1 MLSFGRKM
9 EKTNLSNVFR
19 ISAAIDSVPDIK
31 SSEMSSLLG
40 IGAAITDKSKTR
52 LVVTF
57 KFHTTQTLDFVESSA
72 AQMVDQEYQLLIKL
86 FSNLKIDD
94 KIFFPLDPTDDN
106 LMISKKST
114 YFKNYHNKI
123 TLPAHPR
130 AGLKIR
136 AMDNAI
142 SRIVPASEKNRR
154 LYRHVQMQNHK
165 GSLPLRRFTLFSKLP
180 AELRVKIWQMSFVG
194 RTIVANECHR
204 PTQGVT
210 DSGKNRVIT
219 SNPIQLLIN
228 RESRAEV
235 KRNYIFQENTTA
247 TIRAQEKCDYRYL
260 TNRFL
265 PENNFRPSF
274 GVYYHPRI
282 DELSILPPIVFND
295 SIVWHLPVC
304 GFKLYQFRY
313 MQTLVIREAH
323 LSTRDIVSSHNYW
336 RGRLSSFY
344 TTYENFSRI
353 REILIYPGKSVRITA
368 DNLLCT
374 ELGRK
379 QSLEVL
385 NKMFKEVYQ
394 LEKNAEGG
402 LQVPRITIYVP

>member
-1 MLSFGRKM
+1 MLSLGRKM
-9 EKTNLSNVFR
+9 EKTDLSNLFR
-19 ISAAIDSVPDIK
+19 ISAATDGVPDIK

-40 IGAAITDKSKTR
+40 IGAAIT
-52 LVVTF
+52 
-57 KFHTTQTLDFVESSA
+57 TLEFVESSA

-86 FSNLKIDD
+86 FSNLKIDN
-94 KIFFPLDPTDDN
+94 KIFFPLDPINDN

-123 TLPAHPR
+123 TLRAHPR
-130 AGLKIR
+130 IGLR
-136 AMDNAI
+136 LQAMDNAI
-142 SRIVPASEKNRR
+142 SRTVPASEKNRR
-154 LYRHVQMQNHK
+154 LFRDVRMRNQK
-165 GSLPLRRFTLFSKLP
+165 GSLPLKRFTLFSKLP
-180 AELRVKIWQMSFVG
+180 AELRVKIWQMSFVR
-194 RTIVANECHR
+194 RTIVVGMYRRTTE
-204 PTQGVT
+204 GVI
-210 DSGKNRVIT
+210 DFSKNHVTT

-235 KRNYIFQENTTA
+235 KRHYIFQKTYHA
-247 TIRAQEKCDYRYL
+247 TPAVQTLEKYKYRYL
-260 TNRFL
+260 TNLFL

-274 GVYYHPRI
+274 GIYYHPRI
-282 DELSILPPIVFND
+282 DELSILPPIVLYD
-295 SIVWHLPVC
+295 SILWHLPVC
-304 GFKLYQFRY
+304 GYKLYQFRY

-323 LSTRDIVSSHNYW
+323 LSTRDIVLSNNYW
-336 RGRLSSFY
+336 RGRQSLFY
-344 TTYENFSRI
+344 MTYENFSRI
-353 REILIYPGKSVRITA
+353 REILIYPSKSVRFTA

-394 LEKNAEGG
+394 LEKNAERG